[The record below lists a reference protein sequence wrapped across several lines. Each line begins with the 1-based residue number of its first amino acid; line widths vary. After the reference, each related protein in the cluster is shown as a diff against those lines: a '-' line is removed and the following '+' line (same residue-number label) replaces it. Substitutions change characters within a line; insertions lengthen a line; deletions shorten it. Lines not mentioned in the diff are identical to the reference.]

1 MSAPSFH
8 TLFRRSHYVR
18 PMKHQSASTK
28 ERKESERF
36 AVAALAF
43 SLEYDPMFRKGF
55 LEAIGAGTLSE
66 EECKKVRI
74 FVEPKRQADLLL
86 TLDSSFAA
94 AIEFKIGSKL
104 GSIQHPNHKFFDKDA
119 RSYGK
124 WLVDN
129 YSSKRVRRLIYTVL
143 DQLPWIPHRQSLP
156 SGSHTIELRHVQWKA
171 LKSLGASNI
180 TLRNDL
186 FSLLENLGVKTMN
199 TTRAHQHRITESL
212 QKACEAGDVI
222 DAVLVELEFDS
233 KKISIENI
241 TKENEEWEFGVYV
254 FKLRGEAQKRNAFQR
269 KLSKICDAPNI
280 ISWFGYLG
288 KDNEKAPTAT
298 VYLHTSSAKR
308 STTLKTLLQRKL
320 KGTSIRK
327 EDDVASPGVIVSKSS
342 TDKSFDVQWFK
353 TVLEEAVKAKY

>member
-1 MSAPSFH
+1 
-8 TLFRRSHYVR
+8 
-18 PMKHQSASTK
+18 MKHQSASTK

-43 SLEYDPMFRKGF
+43 FLEYDPMFREEF
-55 LEAIGAGTLSE
+55 LEAIGAGPLSE
-66 EECKKVRI
+66 EQCKKVRI

-124 WLVDN
+124 WLVAN
-129 YSSKRVRRLIYTVL
+129 YSSKGVRRLIYTVL
-143 DQLPWIPHRQSLP
+143 DQLPWTPHDQSH
-156 SGSHTIELRHVQWKA
+156 SIDSHTIELHHVEWKA
-171 LKSLGASNI
+171 LKSLRASNI
-180 TLRNDL
+180 TLRNDF
-186 FSLLENLGVKTMN
+186 FSLLETLGVKTMN

-222 DAVLVELEFDS
+222 DAVLEELEFDR
-233 KKISIENI
+233 KKISVENI
-241 TKENEEWEFGVYV
+241 TKENEEWEFGAYI

-269 KLSKICDAPNI
+269 KLSKVCDAPDM
-280 ISWFGYLG
+280 ISWFGFLG
-288 KDNEKAPTAT
+288 KGSDKAPTAT
-298 VYLHTSSAKR
+298 VYLYTSSAKR

-320 KGTSIRK
+320 KGTSITK
-327 EDDVASPGVIVSKSS
+327 EEDVDSPGVIVSKSS
-342 TDKSFDVQWFK
+342 TDKSFDFQWFK
-353 TVLEEAVKAKY
+353 TVLEGAVKAKY